1 MVQVIFL
8 THQFVDLFLG
18 GVGGDKTFTNFTTKS
33 LQIDV
38 ERNVIGST
46 STIKINI

>member
-8 THQFVDLFLG
+8 PHLFVDLFLG
-18 GVGGDKTFTNFTTKS
+18 GDDKTITNFTTKS

-38 ERNVIGST
+38 EKNVIGST